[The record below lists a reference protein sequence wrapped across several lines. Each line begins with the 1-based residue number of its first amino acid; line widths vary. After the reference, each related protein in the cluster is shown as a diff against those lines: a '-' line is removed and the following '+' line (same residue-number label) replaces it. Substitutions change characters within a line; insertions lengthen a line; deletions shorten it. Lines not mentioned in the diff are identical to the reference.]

1 MRQRKGRDDNDIVNL
16 SHSVFSLKKWRHKIK
31 FGMPLMVRLSQNWTS
46 SLSASLDE
54 NRYTRLLCTILLP
67 SAQKIAALSPL
78 WWQNT
83 LGNTWLRNSSFNTQS
98 DISIYFSPIHSKIP
112 KGEALFNGWKYFEYY
127 PPCPPKE
134 KKKKR
139 EVVRKRISLHSESS
153 NHLLRCFKHCICLT
167 SVKLCEFIS
176 GEVLDSSFH

>member
-54 NRYTRLLCTILLP
+54 NRHTRLLCTVLLP

-127 PPCPPKE
+127 PPCPPKKK

-139 EVVRKRISLHSESS
+139 NGKEKDQPPFWKQQSS
-153 NHLLRCFKHCICLT
+153 PQVLQTLYLFDFCEAM
-167 SVKLCEFIS
+167 SVYIRWGSWL
-176 GEVLDSSFH
+176 